1 MRRVRQTLDYSLTLM
16 VVLCMPVPFSQA
28 AETIEVQVEHGDGAY
43 HIYFEIL
50 INAPRNRVYEILTD
64 YANLQELSPGIVRS
78 ELLSGEAG
86 GDARVDITLKPCVWI
101 LCKSMHKVS
110 TITINAYGAIV
121 YTTVPEA
128 SDFKRGKEQ
137 VIVQET
143 RQPGQTRV
151 TYNASLVPDFFVP
164 PLVGSWL
171 MRKHI
176 IRNLEVSNRRV
187 EKLATP

>member
-1 MRRVRQTLDYSLTLM
+1 
-16 VVLCMPVPFSQA
+16 
-28 AETIEVQVEHGDGAY
+28 
-43 HIYFEIL
+43 
-50 INAPRNRVYEILTD
+50 
-64 YANLQELSPGIVRS
+64 
-78 ELLSGEAG
+78 
-86 GDARVDITLKPCVWI
+86 
-101 LCKSMHKVS
+101 MHKVS